1 MRGDFSRL
9 NFRADKRYMR
19 GHVQQGRVHLDADW
33 IEQVDI
39 ASPSTCVPPAIVII
53 SQLVAASLVA
63 WAYFKA

>member
-39 ASPSTCVPPAIVII
+39 QALAARNDVLSARIAQLEKTVAPPLART
-53 SQLVAASLVA
+53 
-63 WAYFKA
+63 